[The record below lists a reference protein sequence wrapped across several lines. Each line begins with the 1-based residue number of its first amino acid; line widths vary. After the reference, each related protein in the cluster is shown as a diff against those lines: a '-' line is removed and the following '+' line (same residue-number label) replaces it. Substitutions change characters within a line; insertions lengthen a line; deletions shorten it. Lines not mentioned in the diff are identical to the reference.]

1 MTTEEE
7 IQRIE
12 SKVLQSIIIKP
23 LIGYKIFILVCVFF
37 VSLGLFFWIKQIT
50 LGLGVTGLN
59 TPVFWGV
66 YIVNFVFFIGISH
79 AGTLISSILRIT
91 DTQWRTPF
99 TRMAEAITVFSL
111 PFGVGSVVIDLGR
124 PDRLLHTLNFPH
136 LTSPIIW
143 DVLSISTYL
152 ITSCLYFYLALV
164 PDIALCRDI
173 LKTVSPFKQKVYKT
187 LSLGWQGTPKDW
199 KTLNKILTGM
209 SIFLFALV
217 ISVHTNVSFVFGMT
231 LKPGWHTAVIGPY
244 FVLGAIY
251 SGVATVIVVMA
262 ILRRVYSLEEIV
274 REEHFQKIGKF
285 LLTLCCFWFYFTVV
299 EVLTTFYGGEAAHM
313 IVFKAKFFEEYAFIF
328 WLMFVL
334 NFIIPFAV
342 LSNFFS
348 LIKLRT
354 IQNMVIVSIIIDIGM
369 WLERYSIIVPS
380 GARPYLPWQTG
391 HYLPTLTEWSI
402 TLMLLFGF
410 FLLLGVFIKFFPII
424 TLWELKESVHTS
436 NPNKSEKN

>member
-1 MTTEEE
+1 
-7 IQRIE
+7 
-12 SKVLQSIIIKP
+12 
-23 LIGYKIFILVCVFF
+23 
-37 VSLGLFFWIKQIT
+37 
-50 LGLGVTGLN
+50 
-59 TPVFWGV
+59 
-66 YIVNFVFFIGISH
+66 
-79 AGTLISSILRIT
+79 
-91 DTQWRTPF
+91 
-99 TRMAEAITVFSL
+99 
-111 PFGVGSVVIDLGR
+111 
-124 PDRLLHTLNFPH
+124 
-136 LTSPIIW
+136 
-143 DVLSISTYL
+143 
-152 ITSCLYFYLALV
+152 
-164 PDIALCRDI
+164 
-173 LKTVSPFKQKVYKT
+173 VYKT

-251 SGVATVIVVMA
+251 SGVATIIVVMA
-262 ILRRVYSLEEIV
+262 ILRRVYSLEEIITQD
-274 REEHFQKIGKF
+274 HFQKIGKF

-328 WLMFVL
+328 WLMLVF

-348 LIKLRT
+348 LIKLRS

-369 WLERYSIIVPS
+369 WIERYSIIVPS

-424 TLWELKESVHTS
+424 TLWELKESFHIQ
-436 NPNKSEKN
+436 KD

>member
-1 MTTEEE
+1 MTTDGD

-23 LIGYKIFILVCVFF
+23 SIGYRFFILVCIFF
-37 VSLGLFFWIKQIT
+37 ISLGLFLWIKQIT

-111 PFGVGSVVIDLGR
+111 PFGAGSVVIDLGR
-124 PDRLLHTLNFPH
+124 PDRLLHPLNFPH

-143 DVLSISTYL
+143 DVLCISTYL

-164 PDIALCRDI
+164 PDIALCRDR

-199 KTLNKILTGM
+199 KILNKILTGM

-274 REEHFQKIGKF
+274 REDHFQKIGKF

-299 EVLTTFYGGEAAHM
+299 EVLTTFYGGESAHM
-313 IVFKAKFFEEYAFIF
+313 IVFKAKFFEEYALIF

-354 IQNMVIVSIIIDIGM
+354 ISNMVIVSIIIVIGM
-369 WLERYSIIVPS
+369 WIERYSIIVPS
-380 GARPYLPWQTG
+380 GARPYLPWQSG

-424 TLWELKESVHTS
+424 TLWELKESVHTP